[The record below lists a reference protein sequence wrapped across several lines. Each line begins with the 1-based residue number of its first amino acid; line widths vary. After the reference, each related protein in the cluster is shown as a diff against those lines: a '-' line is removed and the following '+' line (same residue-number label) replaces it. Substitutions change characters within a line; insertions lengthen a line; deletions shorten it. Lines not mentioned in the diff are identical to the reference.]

1 MRIGEAAAAA
11 GMTTKALR
19 FYEERG
25 LLPHVGRSDSGYR
38 EYTPATVSRLEFI
51 RRSKD
56 AGLCLAQIKE
66 ILQIRDAGHA
76 PCEQVRDQLT
86 QQLQALD
93 RQIAELTALRTTV
106 AELHRTVTAADPE
119 ACDSARICSYL

>member
-11 GMTTKALR
+11 GTTTKALR

-25 LLPHVGRSDSGYR
+25 LLPHVGRTDSGYR
-38 EYTPATVSRLEFI
+38 DYSPAMVSRLEFI

-56 AGLCLAQIKE
+56 AGLGLAQIRE
-66 ILQIRDAGHA
+66 ILRIRDAGYA
-76 PCEQVRDQLT
+76 PCAHVSDQLT
-86 QQLQALD
+86 QQLEALD

-106 AELHRTVTAADPE
+106 SELRRTLTAADPA
-119 ACDSARICSYL
+119 ACEPTQICSYL